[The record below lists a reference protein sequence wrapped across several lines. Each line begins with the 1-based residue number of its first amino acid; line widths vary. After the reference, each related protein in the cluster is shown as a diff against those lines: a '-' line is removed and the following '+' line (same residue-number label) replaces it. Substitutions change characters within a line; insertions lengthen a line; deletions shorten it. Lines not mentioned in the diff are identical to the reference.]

1 MSSVVLSSLR
11 APVTNAP
18 KKKVVNPLIQDQT
31 QLVPNVTHVFTRDQ
45 HLYLQY
51 EIYDAARAKVR
62 VSAAAT
68 SGGRAAQASETPQ
81 PEQTRESI
89 HVLTSIEFLQGNRK
103 VYESKQV
110 AATEVTAPDRKAVV
124 FQIDLPL
131 QSLKP
136 GLYVC
141 QVNVIDDVAGNFAF
155 PRWPILIK
163 DAASPA
169 APLTQSSSSSGR

>member
-1 MSSVVLSSLR
+1 
-11 APVTNAP
+11 
-18 KKKVVNPLIQDQT
+18 
-31 QLVPNVTHVFTRDQ
+31 VPNGTHVFTRGQ

-51 EIYDAARAKVR
+51 EIYDAAKGKVA
-62 VSAAAT
+62 VAAAAT
-68 SGGRAAQASETPQ
+68 AATAPTSGGQPAQTEQSGHPQKDDPTRAA
-81 PEQTRESI
+81 QTRESI
-89 HVLTSIEFLQGNRK
+89 HVLTSIEFLQGNVK

-110 AATEVTAPDRKAVV
+110 AATEVTAPERKAVV

-163 DAASPA
+163 DAAPA
-169 APLTQSSSSSGR
+169 AAPVAQSSSSAH

>member
-1 MSSVVLSSLR
+1 
-11 APVTNAP
+11 
-18 KKKVVNPLIQDQT
+18 
-31 QLVPNVTHVFTRDQ
+31 
-45 HLYLQY
+45 LYLQY
-51 EIYDAARAKVR
+51 EIYDAAKGKVAIAAPA
-62 VSAAAT
+62 AAAT
-68 SGGRAAQASETPQ
+68 PAGQQAQAAQSGPPQ
-81 PEQTRESI
+81 KADPTKAGAPQMREGI
-89 HVLTSIEFLQGNRK
+89 HVLTSIEFLQGNVK

-141 QVNVIDDVAGNFAF
+141 QVNVIDDVSGNFAF

-163 DAASPA
+163 DAAPA
-169 APLTQSSSSSGR
+169 AAPATQSSSSSGR

>member
-1 MSSVVLSSLR
+1 
-11 APVTNAP
+11 
-18 KKKVVNPLIQDQT
+18 
-31 QLVPNVTHVFTRDQ
+31 VTHVFTRDQ

-51 EIYDAARAKVR
+51 EIYDAAKGKVA
-62 VSAAAT
+62 VAAAVLAPT
-68 SGGRAAQASETPQ
+68 GAGQ
-81 PEQTRESI
+81 PEAGAAPPAPPPAKETRESI
-89 HVLTSIEFLQGNRK
+89 HVLTSIEFLQGNVK
-103 VYESKQV
+103 VYESKQL

-131 QSLKP
+131 QALKA

-163 DAASPA
+163 DAATAPA
-169 APLTQSSSSSGR
+169 TQSSSSSAH